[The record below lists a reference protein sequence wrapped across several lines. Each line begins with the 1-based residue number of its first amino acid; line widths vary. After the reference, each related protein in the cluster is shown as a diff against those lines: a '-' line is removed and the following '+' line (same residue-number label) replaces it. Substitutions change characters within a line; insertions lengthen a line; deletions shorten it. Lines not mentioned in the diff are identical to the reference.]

1 MKLPQPY
8 DVDSSLNLSPYRLSN
23 QDEFPAATYLYNKTG
38 EPVKYTY
45 SNNRI
50 DASYSDLH
58 NLLETKGY
66 ETIFYRRIVDYDQ
79 KYREFIY
86 SLDTTLIKVVLS
98 YKKKGNKY
106 EQLLG
111 FDDPFDS
118 IPYSDDM
125 DGISANDGDSEEV
138 INVIYV
144 YSNSTTEF
152 EWATHWLD
160 SKQSKI
166 VHKNKVSLV
175 VRTMD
180 GYGTERFELPKYDL
194 DIQTNYGTDFI
205 PIHEK
210 IIDRLSTNDGKGLVL
225 LHGTPGTGKTHY
237 LKYIASQISNKQIL
251 FIPPFLA
258 DFLTSPDMIPFLI
271 RNKNS
276 ILFIEDAEKV
286 ITDRS
291 DTSSVGVANI
301 LNLTDGIL
309 SDILNI
315 QIVATFNMDKQKID
329 PALLRKGRLIAE
341 HEFSALSVEMSNELL
356 KKLGSDVVVD
366 TKMTLTEIY
375 NIAEP
380 EFKEE
385 VKSKPK
391 IGF

>member
-8 DVDSSLNLSPYRLSN
+8 DVDSPLNLSPYRLSN

-50 DASYSDLH
+50 DVSYSDLH
-58 NLLETKGY
+58 TLLEHRGY
-66 ETIFYRRIVDYDQ
+66 ETIFYRRIVDFDQ

-86 SLDTTLIKVVLS
+86 LLDTTLVKVVLS
-98 YKKKGNKY
+98 YRKKGNGY
-106 EQLLG
+106 DNLHN
-111 FDDPFDS
+111 FDDPLDS
-118 IPYSDDM
+118 ILYSDDVS
-125 DGISANDGDSEEV
+125 GISTNQDDYEEV
-138 INVIYV
+138 IHVVYV

-152 EWATHWLD
+152 EWTTHWLD
-160 SKQSKI
+160 SKQSNI
-166 VHKNKVSLV
+166 IHKNKVSLV

-194 DIQTNYGTDFI
+194 DIQTNYGEEFV
-205 PIHEK
+205 PIHNK
-210 IIDRLSTNDGKGLVL
+210 IIDKLSTNDGKGLVL

-291 DTSSVGVANI
+291 ETSSVGVANI

-315 QIVATFNMDKQKID
+315 QIVATFNMDKRKID

-341 HEFSALSVEMSNELL
+341 HEFKALSVEMSNELL
-356 KKLGSDVVVD
+356 KKLGSDITTD
-366 TKMTLTEIY
+366 TPMTLTEIY

-385 VKSKPK
+385 AKPKPK